1 MENKVFTTGNSGY
14 LGTEYRLYIDGKKIE
29 TRYDNSGDNY
39 RNLMYDDY
47 VHGYTTAQVRR
58 AQKEYDYWR
67 ELLKEMKNAPI
78 VEDDEEFLGELSK
91 EEF

>member
-1 MENKVFTTGNSGY
+1 
-14 LGTEYRLYIDGKKIE
+14 
-29 TRYDNSGDNY
+29 
-39 RNLMYDDY
+39 MYDDY

-67 ELLKEMKNAPI
+67 GLLKEMKNAPV

>member
-1 MENKVFTTGNSGY
+1 MANKVFTTGNSGY
-14 LGTEYRLYIDGKKIE
+14 LGTEYRLYIDGNRIE

-47 VHGYTTAQVRR
+47 VHGYTTAQVRK
-58 AQKEYDYWR
+58 AQEELNYWK

-78 VEDDEEFLGELSK
+78 VEDDEVFLGELN
-91 EEF
+91 